1 MGYSVS
7 PMSCQQT
14 VTDVLSVG
22 TSLTGN
28 RFHLSDAR
36 ITCHPIDR
44 SSSTEL
50 LCDGLLINHVVLAT
64 PPFSFADLAG
74 LVRLLPDFGEVL
86 SWYPLQTGGR
96 FICGS
101 RG

>member
-1 MGYSVS
+1 M
-7 PMSCQQT
+7 
-14 VTDVLSVG
+14 
-22 TSLTGN
+22 
-28 RFHLSDAR
+28 
-36 ITCHPIDR
+36 
-44 SSSTEL
+44 EL
-50 LCDGLLINHVVLAT
+50 LCDGLLINHVGATGGSPQAVLAT